1 MKKKIAAITMVRD
14 DDFFLRK
21 WVDYYG
27 KELGRD
33 NLYILFDGEDQKVA
47 DFCEGT
53 HTFIH
58 KRLNNRIV
66 EGERMRLGLLSDKA
80 QELLEKE
87 GYDLVIGVDCDEFI
101 VVDPKLDKGL
111 IDFLSEQPID
121 YTISP
126 LGVDIGQH
134 LEKESEIDSNR
145 NFLEQRRFGF
155 LDTRYTKGSIIAK
168 PVRWGR
174 GFHRVKGHNFHICP
188 DLYLFHFGCIDMKRM
203 RERFMNPDRI
213 GGTSTRHFNKRTRTI
228 GLVTNNPARDFDKW
242 TAIARKIQAFIRPVY
257 CWNKPAMLGQ
267 KVIVEIPERFRKLL

>member
-1 MKKKIAAITMVRD
+1 MKKIAAITMVRD

-27 KELGRD
+27 RELGRG
-33 NLYILFDGEDQKVA
+33 NLYILFDGEDQTVP

-58 KRLNNRIV
+58 KRLSNQIV

-80 QELLEKE
+80 EQLMERD
-87 GYDLVIGVDCDEFI
+87 GYDIVIGVDCDEFI
-101 VVDPKLDKGL
+101 IVDPKLEKGL
-111 IDFLSEQPID
+111 AEFLSEQDIN

-134 LEKESEIDSNR
+134 LEKESEIDGGK
-145 NFLEQRRFGF
+145 NFLEQREFGF
-155 LDTRYTKGSIIAK
+155 LDTRYTKGSIIAR

-188 DLYLFHFGCIDMKRM
+188 DLYLFHFGCIDIKRM
-203 RERFMNPDRI
+203 RERFLNPDRI
-213 GGTSTRHFNKRTRTI
+213 GGKSTRHFNKRTRTI
-228 GLVTNNPARDFDKW
+228 SIVTSNEARDFDRW
-242 TAIARKIQAFIRPVY
+242 TRIARRMQTFIRPVY
-257 CWNKPAMLGQ
+257 AWNKPAMLGR
-267 KVIVEIPERFRKLL
+267 KIVVDIPARFRKIL